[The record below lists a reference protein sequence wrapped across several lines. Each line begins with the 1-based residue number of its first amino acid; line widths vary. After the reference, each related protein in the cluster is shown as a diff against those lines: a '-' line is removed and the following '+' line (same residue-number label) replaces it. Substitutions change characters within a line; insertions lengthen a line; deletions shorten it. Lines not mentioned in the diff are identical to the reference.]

1 MTRTAILS
9 LLLLAGLAAHGQ
21 TATNRP
27 VGVKPDKAYADAL
40 ISAHGIGTVS
50 FNLPEGAL
58 EAMRKVNER
67 NVIEGREIV
76 DGRIVERWRSG
87 HREWATTNLL
97 TPVVGVAMT
106 NTFREVVENLRA
118 ERDEKIAEL
127 QRAIEQYMSAEA
139 RAQRAE
145 QRAEKLRTRLQQA
158 IDDAKLP
165 TTKAILQA
173 IYDAIF
179 KD

>member
-9 LLLLAGLAAHGQ
+9 LLLLAGLAAHSQ
-21 TATNRP
+21 TATNKP

-106 NTFREVVENLRA
+106 NTFREVVENVTRRLPNCNRPLSSTCLP
-118 ERDEKIAEL
+118 RPGRNVRSNVRRSYG
-127 QRAIEQYMSAEA
+127 QGSNRQSTTPSCRPPRRFYRRSMTQSS
-139 RAQRAE
+139 
-145 QRAEKLRTRLQQA
+145 RTRR
-158 IDDAKLP
+158 
-165 TTKAILQA
+165 TG
-173 IYDAIF
+173 
-179 KD
+179 